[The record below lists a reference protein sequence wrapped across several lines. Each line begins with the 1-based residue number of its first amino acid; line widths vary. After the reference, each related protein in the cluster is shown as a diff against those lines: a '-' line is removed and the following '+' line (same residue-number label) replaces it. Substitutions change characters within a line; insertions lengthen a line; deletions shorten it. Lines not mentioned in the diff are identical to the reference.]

1 MTRTGKVLLARD
13 IKIDKGYKNVLDYSE
28 SQIVTLLNN
37 NLVASF
43 TNCSFLRMENAIDV
57 DLAYGTALQANYIGF
72 QNPDYSNKWFFG
84 FITDVEYK
92 SDKTQRIHFEID
104 EFTTWYS
111 YWDPKTCFVVREH
124 TNNDAIGSNTLP
136 ENVDLGEFI
145 FNGTAYDFAVAS
157 PTNQCLCMGVKE
169 VIAPFNQNNPLT
181 NWLTVY
187 GGIFS
192 GLKYMFFDSW
202 VSLQRTIDWYAHEGK
217 SEQIET
223 IFVVPGYF
231 IDYSDPKRR
240 TYWVISESNTIDVI
254 WLEPTDA
261 PVTAQY
267 SMIKPTTLAGYTPKN
282 NKLFTYP
289 YNFFTINNNAGT
301 EVEYRYEDFD
311 YDYPTF
317 YVNASLTPSMS
328 IKCVPY
334 HYKNGDENNSFGEAI
349 VGAKTPQCSWITDYY
364 TNWLTQNAVNEG
376 ITALKAFNPYD
387 SSVNLLSGLESVVQS
402 RTKASFVPDTVN
414 GNINSGDVSFSAG
427 KGGFTYLPK
436 CIKPEYARIIDD
448 YFSLKGYQVNRLKV
462 PNQTG
467 RTYWNYVKI
476 ADGEEIA
483 MPNKPISVPAKS
495 IDVINNIYRTGVTIW
510 HDHAHMGDF
519 SLNNTILP

>member
-1 MTRTGKVLLARD
+1 MARTGKVLLARD

-43 TNCSFLRMENAIDV
+43 TNCSFLRTENAIDV
-57 DLAYGTALQANYIGF
+57 ELSYGTALQANYIGF

-124 TNNDAIGSNTLP
+124 TNDDTVGANTLP

-145 FNGTAYDFAVAS
+145 FNGNAYDFAPVGPA
-157 PTNQCLCMGVKE
+157 NHYICMGVSE
-169 VIAPFNQNNPLT
+169 LIAPFNQNNPLT

-187 GGIFS
+187 GGLYS
-192 GLKYMFFDSW
+192 GLQYMFFDSW

-217 SEQIET
+217 SGQIAT
-223 IFVVPGYF
+223 LFVVPAYF
-231 IDYSDPKRR
+231 INYSDPKTH
-240 TYWVISESNTIDVI
+240 TYWVQSESNTITVT
-254 WLEPTDA
+254 WLEPTDV
-261 PVTAQY
+261 PLTVQFG
-267 SMIKPTTLAGYTPKN
+267 MVKPTSLAGFVPKN
-282 NKLFTYP
+282 NKLYTFP
-289 YNFFTINNNAGT
+289 FNFFTISNNAGT
-301 EVEYRYEDFD
+301 EVEYRYEDFATI
-311 YDYPTF
+311 PQFEVSAT
-317 YVNASLTPSMS
+317 LCPSMS
-328 IKCVPY
+328 IKCTPY
-334 HYKNGDENNSFGEAI
+334 NYKNGALGNSWGEGI
-349 VGAKTPQCSWITDYY
+349 VGGKTPQCSWITDYY

-376 ITALKAFNPYD
+376 LTAIKAFNPFD
-387 SSVNLLSGLESVVQS
+387 SSVNILSGLESVVQS

-414 GNINSGDVSFSAG
+414 GNVNAGDINFTKT

-448 YFSLKGYQVNRLKV
+448 YFTLKGYQVNRLKV

-483 MPNKPISVPAKS
+483 MSNKPISVPAKS